1 MPLHPSM
8 AASDVV
14 LLQSTRWDLHAWF
27 VSKGMQTMGSWVDQP
42 FVSDSMLREY
52 EVDARAALFEV
63 MHAFPSTKLWGL
75 VIAPPGVLSKAKS
88 DAPFLQ
94 ATLNARAQTAVKDVL
109 KSAAADFGMVLVDWG
124 GMIESAGQA
133 VECEFG
139 VAVAH
144 YAQFCLNLLARSH
157 FHFRAG
163 SLDGSHVSTD
173 CFLPFMSTA
182 CDAIHCLLD
191 SKHTSKQ

>member
-1 MPLHPSM
+1 M
-8 AASDVV
+8 AAPEVV

-63 MHAFPSTKLWGL
+63 MHAFPMTKLWGL
-75 VIAPPGVLSKAKS
+75 VISPPGVLSKAKS

-94 ATLNARAQTAVKDVL
+94 ATLNVRAQTAVKDVL
-109 KSAAADFGMVLVDWG
+109 KTAAADFGMMLVDWG

-133 VECEFG
+133 VECEFLKIH
-139 VAVAH
+139 VAIARH
-144 YAQFCLNLLARSH
+144 AQFCTNCLARSY
-157 FHFRAG
+157 FHFSCRFARWL
-163 SLDGSHVSTD
+163 SRQHRLFPAVYE
-173 CFLPFMSTA
+173 
-182 CDAIHCLLD
+182 HCLRRNSLPLRLQT
-191 SKHTSKQ
+191 HE

>member
-8 AASDVV
+8 AAPDVV

-63 MHAFPSTKLWGL
+63 MHAFPLTKLWGL
-75 VIAPPGVLSKAKS
+75 VISPPGVLSKAKS

-109 KSAAADFGMVLVDWG
+109 KSAAADFGMVVVDWG

-133 VECEFG
+133 VECEFWSG
-139 VAVAH
+139 R
-144 YAQFCLNLLARSH
+144 CTLCIILLESSCA
-157 FHFRAG
+157 
-163 SLDGSHVSTD
+163 
-173 CFLPFMSTA
+173 LPFSFSCRFARRLSRQHRLFPAVHEHRLRRNSLPLRLQT
-182 CDAIHCLLD
+182 HEY
-191 SKHTSKQ
+191 